1 MSTYLVAFI
10 VSDFDYIESVSYNRS
25 EAVYARTQM
34 IQDGRA
40 EYALNVSVEILK
52 VLENFTGI
60 SYQID
65 KMYQA
70 AIPDSWF
77 SAGAM
82 ENWGL
87 VTYK

>member
-10 VSDFDYIESVSYNRS
+10 VSDFEQIESTSDNRS
-25 EAVYARTQM
+25 EAVYARSAM
-34 IQDGRA
+34 IEDGRA
-40 EYALNVSVEILK
+40 EYALNISIEILK
-52 VLENFTGI
+52 VLENFTGV
-60 SYQID
+60 SYPIN